1 MNDKIIIK
9 NAREHN
15 LKSVSLELP
24 RNKLI
29 VFTGVSGS
37 GKSSLAFDTIFA
49 EGQRR
54 YMESLSTYARQFI
67 GQISKPDV
75 ESIEGLS
82 PAISIDQKTTSS
94 NPRSTVG
101 TITEIYDYMR
111 LLFAHIGEPH
121 CPQCGRP
128 IRAQSVQEIVDNIQ
142 KLPEKAKFIVLS
154 PVVKG
159 KKGTHKDIVDGLKK
173 EGFARLKVDGTIYNM
188 DEVPELA
195 KTKEH
200 DIDIVVD
207 RLTINPEMGTR
218 LSDSVSLA
226 LKKGSGLMKIEL
238 VDEKREVVYSEHFS
252 CPVCNISIEEITPRV
267 FSFNSH
273 HGACPECHGI
283 GFYQKISI
291 DKLIPDRSKTLGE
304 GALNLPFS
312 GGSSNKPDY
321 YTSLI
326 FEVSMALGIKLDVPF
341 EKLHPNQQNIILY
354 GVKGK
359 IPVKQEYY
367 GREYTRNITFSGIM
381 NILEDRYKTTDSSQ
395 VKEVLERL
403 MDSVPCNLC
412 HGTRLKSWVTS
423 ITIAD
428 KSIADV
434 CALSLIDLRGFF
446 EKLKLNKT
454 KQLISEQILREINA
468 RLTFLIDVGL
478 SYLSLD
484 RLAGTLSGGEAQR
497 IRLATQIGSGL
508 VGVLYILDEPSIGL
522 HQKDNDRLIAT
533 LKRLQ
538 SLGNTVIVVEHD
550 EDTIRTADF
559 VVDMG
564 PGAGI
569 HGGHIISAGTLD
581 ELLSNKK
588 SITAQY
594 LNKDIHITPNLKPR
608 AGNGKEITLKGATL
622 NNLKNIDAT
631 IPLGKLVVVTGV
643 SGSGKSTLINDLLQP
658 ALAYQLNNSAHK
670 PHGYKEL
677 TGVENIDKVITVDQ
691 SPIGRTPRSN
701 PVTYIGAFDYIRNV
715 FSMTNEA
722 KARGYQVGRFS
733 FNVKGGRCE
742 ACDGDGVKILSM
754 NFLPDVYV
762 PCEVC
767 NGARYNKDTLEIKYK
782 GKNIK
787 EVLDMNVE
795 EALEFFENISAVK
808 NKLETLYDVGLGYIT
823 LGQSSTTLSGG
834 EAQRVKLANE
844 LSKRPTGKTVYI
856 LDEPTTGLHFAD
868 VHKLINI
875 LNRLVNS
882 GNSVIVIEHNMDLIK
897 CADHIIDLG
906 PEGGIGGGQ
915 VIALGTV
922 KDICAS
928 KKSYT
933 GQFLKKYI

>member
-9 NAREHN
+9 NAKEHN
-15 LKSVSLELP
+15 LKGVNLELP
-24 RNKLI
+24 RNQLI

-67 GQISKPDV
+67 GQIKKPDV
-75 ESIEGLS
+75 ESIDGLS

-121 CPQCGRP
+121 CPQCGRS
-128 IRAQSVQEIVDNIQ
+128 IRAQSAQEIVDGIL
-142 KLPEKAKFIVLS
+142 KMPEKTKFLVLS
-154 PVVKG
+154 PIING
-159 KKGTHKDIVDGLKK
+159 KKGTHKDIIDGLKK
-173 EGFARLKVDGTIYNM
+173 EGFARLKVNGTIYPI

-200 DIDIVVD
+200 TIDIVVD
-207 RLTINPEMGTR
+207 RLTINPDVATR

-238 VDEKREVVYSEHFS
+238 VDEKREVLYSEHFS
-252 CPVCNISIEEITPRV
+252 CPTCQISIEEVSPRV

-283 GFYQKISI
+283 GFYQKISV
-291 DKLIPDRSKTLGE
+291 DKLIPDPSKSIGN

-312 GGSSNKPDY
+312 ASSNKPDY
-321 YTSLI
+321 YTTLV
-326 FEVSMALGIKLDVPF
+326 FEVCTALGIKLDVPF
-341 EKLHPNQQNIILY
+341 EKLNPAQQNIVLHGI
-354 GVKGK
+354 KGK
-359 IPVKQEYY
+359 IPVEHEYY
-367 GREYTRNITFSGIM
+367 GKTYVRNITFSGIL
-381 NILEDRYKTTDSSQ
+381 NTLEERYKSSDSNL
-395 VKEVLERL
+395 VKETLEKL

-412 HGTRLKSWVTS
+412 EGTRLKKWVTG

-428 KSIADV
+428 NSIADV
-434 CALSLIDLRGFF
+434 CALSLSDLIDFF
-446 EKLKLNKT
+446 ATLKLTKT
-454 KQLISEQILREINA
+454 QKMIAEQILREINA
-468 RLTFLIDVGL
+468 RLNFLINVGL
-478 SYLSLD
+478 NYLSLD

-522 HQKDNDRLIAT
+522 HQRDNDRLIGT

-559 VVDMG
+559 VVDIG

-569 HGGHIISAGTLD
+569 HGGKIISAGSLD
-581 ELLSNKK
+581 KLLGNKS
-588 SITAQY
+588 SITAKY
-594 LNKDIHITPNLKPR
+594 LNNEIVIETNIKSR
-608 AGNGKEITLKGATL
+608 EGNGKEITLKGATL
-622 NNLKNIDAT
+622 NNLKNIDVSF
-631 IPLGKLVVVTGV
+631 PLAKLVVVTGV
-643 SGSGKSTLINDLLQP
+643 SGSGKSTLVNDILQP
-658 ALAYQLNNSAHK
+658 ALSYKLNNSSHK
-670 PHGYKEL
+670 PHGFREIIGY
-677 TGVENIDKVITVDQ
+677 ENIDKVITVDQ

-701 PVTYIGAFDYIRNV
+701 PVTYIGAFDHIRNV
-715 FSMTNEA
+715 FAMTNEA

-742 ACDGDGVKILSM
+742 ACSGDGVKILSM

-782 GKNIK
+782 GKSIK
-787 EVLDMNVE
+787 DVLDMNVE
-795 EALEFFENISAVK
+795 EAVNFFENISAVK
-808 NKLETLYDVGLGYIT
+808 NRLETLYDVGLGYIT

-844 LSKRPTGKTVYI
+844 LSKRPTGKTIYV

-875 LNRLVNS
+875 LNRLVDS

-897 CADHIIDLG
+897 SADHIIDLG

-915 VIALGTV
+915 VIATGSV

-933 GQFLKKYI
+933 SQFLKKYI